1 MTKTK
6 TEYHLRIYNPEGE
19 LFISR
24 SGTNK
29 KNVMSEYHKFS
40 KELGFKVPRVFD
52 ERDTV
57 GDGGYTFKKI
67 KRIAGE
73 K

>member
-40 KELGFKVPRVFD
+40 KELVSKEQGQ
-52 ERDTV
+52 
-57 GDGGYTFKKI
+57 G
-67 KRIAGE
+67 IAFSDLV
-73 K
+73 